1 MKTIS
6 FYYLLFF
13 LIACNNQID
22 KELSFA
28 LDHAKENRNELK
40 KVIKHYQRAEDSLKL
55 RAAIYLI
62 KNMPYNF
69 ALDGYFSSPKK
80 GVHRLD
86 FNKITKKSDIE
97 KYCDSLY
104 LLGYYK
110 ESPILYDSQIISAD
124 FLIENIELAFQAWEK
139 PWAKHISFENFCY
152 YILPYRAQNEIAQNL
167 RKEIMELYLPIL
179 DSAKISNSLDACNII
194 NERIGKQ
201 IKYGLT
207 GSPFYP
213 TLEET
218 YKTGISTCDGLCN
231 FVTYVMRAVGIPVV
245 TDITLWSKGDRGHSW
260 CAVFH
265 EDQFLSFGPAE
276 EPTHIFINHLLK
288 TKANT
293 PAKVYRKS
301 FHPKQKVYSILDD
314 GYETFVKNPTYHDV
328 TKEYPLKIKTI
339 PISTNINSIDAEG
352 LVYLCVHN
360 YYEWRVLAIGK
371 RSGHNCIFED
381 VAVDNIFIVADSP
394 DGHSLRYISEPFL
407 LDSAGHIT
415 KFVPNKLCTD
425 SISLHKKPEYISIP
439 HTLYYWDTER
449 VNFIKL
455 PYSHKSDSVQTYNN
469 IPQNALL
476 WFTNTKQ
483 TYNQRIFL
491 IDKEKISVY

>member
-201 IKYGLT
+201 LNT
-207 GSPFYP
+207 G
-213 TLEET
+213 
-218 YKTGISTCDGLCN
+218 
-231 FVTYVMRAVGIPVV
+231 
-245 TDITLWSKGDRGHSW
+245 
-260 CAVFH
+260 
-265 EDQFLSFGPAE
+265 
-276 EPTHIFINHLLK
+276 
-288 TKANT
+288 
-293 PAKVYRKS
+293 
-301 FHPKQKVYSILDD
+301 
-314 GYETFVKNPTYHDV
+314 
-328 TKEYPLKIKTI
+328 
-339 PISTNINSIDAEG
+339 
-352 LVYLCVHN
+352 
-360 YYEWRVLAIGK
+360 
-371 RSGHNCIFED
+371 
-381 VAVDNIFIVADSP
+381 
-394 DGHSLRYISEPFL
+394 
-407 LDSAGHIT
+407 
-415 KFVPNKLCTD
+415 
-425 SISLHKKPEYISIP
+425 
-439 HTLYYWDTER
+439 
-449 VNFIKL
+449 
-455 PYSHKSDSVQTYNN
+455 
-469 IPQNALL
+469 
-476 WFTNTKQ
+476 
-483 TYNQRIFL
+483 
-491 IDKEKISVY
+491 